1 MDNFELY
8 KSSDISK
15 RGTSVLDI
23 VLKPE
28 VIVPVYVLFSPTTT
42 KPVRGKIVMKS
53 EQSDR
58 KYTVRSPLLTLSHS
72 KRPKLYANLAFQSAI
87 GLILKQFCSLTL
99 YISETKIFELANSID
114 PDEWANKQLLQT
126 DLHCLP
132 SSF

>member
-15 RGTSVLDI
+15 RGASVLDI

-58 KYTVRSPLLTLSHS
+58 KYTVRSLSLTLLHS
-72 KRPKLYANLAFQSAI
+72 ERPKLLSNF
-87 GLILKQFCSLTL
+87 GLSECSRVN
-99 YISETKIFELANSID
+99 SETVLLLNTLSIKNKIS
-114 PDEWANKQLLQT
+114 
-126 DLHCLP
+126 
-132 SSF
+132 